1 MGMKE
6 ALFLNKNILVTGAS
20 SGIGESVVKLLASQG
35 AFVIISGRNEEK
47 LEQLKKELKDSI
59 SKIIVGDL
67 SETSGIEKI
76 ISECDSLDGVVHC
89 AGIVEPTSIK
99 FLKQKQIQKTFA
111 INFEAPALI
120 SSGLLAKNKINNNA
134 SFVFISSVSSQNPY
148 PGSIVY
154 SASKC
159 ALEAYS
165 RSLALEHANQGIRS
179 NCLAPAM
186 VKTPMFDK
194 FDDASMQE
202 HGESY
207 PLGFG
212 EPIDVANAVS
222 FLLSPASSW
231 VTGTR
236 MVLDGGLLIKYK
248 K

>member
-1 MGMKE
+1 MGMKTD
-6 ALFLNKNILVTGAS
+6 LFLNKKILVTGAS
-20 SGIGESVVKLLASQG
+20 SGIGESVVKLLATQG
-35 AFVIISGRNEEK
+35 ALLFINGRNEEK
-47 LEQLKKELKDSI
+47 LSQLKKEFLESI
-59 SKIIVGDL
+59 SKVIVADISGAA
-67 SETSGIEKI
+67 GIEKI
-76 ISECDSLDGVVHC
+76 ITECENLDGVVHC
-89 AGIVEPTSIK
+89 AGIVEPASIK
-99 FLKQKQIQKTFA
+99 FLKQKHIQKTFA
-111 INFEAPALI
+111 VNFEAPAFI
-120 SSGLLAKNKINNNA
+120 SSGLLAKNKINENA

-148 PGSIVY
+148 PGGIAY

-165 RSLALEHANQGIRS
+165 RSLAIEHAVQGIRS
-179 NCLAPAM
+179 NCIAPAM

-194 FDDASMQE
+194 FDGNTMRE
-202 HGESY
+202 HGENY
-207 PLGFG
+207 LLGFG